1 MIIDEISMIS
11 SNAFNYIDKQLQQ
24 IKDSTK
30 PFGGITILAVGD
42 LFQLLSCWQI
52 CFCTTLRRYTTT
64 CWISMAYSFFSFEL
78 NQIDYVEF
86 AALFNRV
93 RQGHQTTEDLV
104 TLKNRIIT
112 TSDPD
117 PLRRMHKLINITEK
131 GFKNL
136 IFPSLFSLEEKL
148 DQHL

>member
-1 MIIDEISMIS
+1 M
-11 SNAFNYIDKQLQQ
+11 QQ
-24 IKDSTK
+24 IKDSTQ

-42 LFQLLSCWQI
+42 LFQLRPVGKYVFEPPSDVMQRLAGSIWH
-52 CFCTTLRRYTTT
+52 TH
-64 CWISMAYSFFSFEL
+64 FFLFEL
-78 NQIDYVEF
+78 NQIMRQKDDVEF
-86 AALFNRV
+86 AALLNRV

-117 PLRRMHKLINITEK
+117 PLRLMHKLINITEK